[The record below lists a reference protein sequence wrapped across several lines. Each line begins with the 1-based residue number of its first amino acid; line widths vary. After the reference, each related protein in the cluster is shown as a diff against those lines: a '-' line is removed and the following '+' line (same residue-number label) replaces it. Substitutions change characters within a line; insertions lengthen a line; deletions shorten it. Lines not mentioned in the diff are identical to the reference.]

1 MALQLALSGSCLA
14 LASIGMGS
22 GEVEPDQGG
31 LEDHQV
37 AQLMGELL
45 VPCLKMVVLV
55 WELLL
60 EAGHSSKGQRVVDP
74 WLKRFMLVDLVDH
87 FGYQMEPTYLM
98 LLIYQYLYYNQL

>member
-1 MALQLALSGSCLA
+1 
-14 LASIGMGS
+14 
-22 GEVEPDQGG
+22 
-31 LEDHQV
+31 
-37 AQLMGELL
+37 MGELL